1 MRAAQ
6 RKAPEPAGAGSGA
19 GTSAYEKLPA
29 HSNPDASAQY
39 SELLR
44 EMQRVVAGMAS
55 AADRLDRTARRL
67 IGGAR

>member
-1 MRAAQ
+1 MAAQ
-6 RKAPEPAGAGSGA
+6 EKAPTPVGAGAGA
-19 GTSAYEKLPA
+19 EQNTFNKLRG

>member
-1 MRAAQ
+1 MAAQ
-6 RKAPEPAGAGSGA
+6 EKAPTPGGAGAGA
-19 GTSAYEKLPA
+19 EQNTFNKLRG

-67 IGGAR
+67 IGGAP

>member
-1 MRAAQ
+1 MTAFHE
-6 RKAPEPAGAGSGA
+6 KAPEPAGAGSGA

-44 EMQRVVAGMAS
+44 ELQRVVSGMATTV
-55 AADRLDRTARRL
+55 DRMQAR
-67 IGGAR
+67 IAQGVAR